1 MLMRIV
7 LEPAP
12 IITNEELP
20 DHFKI
25 QMVEW
30 YGTAIVTT
38 FCPIILIGN
47 LIIKWTND
55 FSYQGRTRILDTT
68 AIHVHL
74 YVQQVSHRRCFRFS
88 LSPCIILL
96 FIVTLEDRV
105 NQFFGSPHGSVLT
118 HLAVTHR

>member
-38 FCPIILIGN
+38 FCPIILIGKLVN
-47 LIIKWTND
+47 S
-55 FSYQGRTRILDTT
+55 FFRTKDEREFLDTT
-68 AIHVHL
+68 ALHVDLYDKFLIGDASASRFLHL
-74 YVQQVSHRRCFRFS
+74 S
-88 LSPCIILL
+88 LSLSLL
-96 FIVTLEDRV
+96 RTV
-105 NQFFGSPHGSVLT
+105 
-118 HLAVTHR
+118 